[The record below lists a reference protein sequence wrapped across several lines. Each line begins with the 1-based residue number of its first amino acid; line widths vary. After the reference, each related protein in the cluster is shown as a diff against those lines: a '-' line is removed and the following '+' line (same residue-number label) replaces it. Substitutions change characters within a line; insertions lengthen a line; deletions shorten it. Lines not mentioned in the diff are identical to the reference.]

1 MLAHKSPSNPQP
13 IENGLGGCSKSPK
26 TPLGL
31 KSTASIRDKIS
42 QWEGKTETTG
52 SNTQTVG
59 MKETEVGKKKE
70 QPEVQR
76 KDSKRLSDWER
87 QNCGK
92 ENGSKFREPLHIS
105 EGPVKEKEWI
115 LDKAPLGKTTDT
127 VQDKKLVLTHIKKL
141 EQAMMETPS
150 KSSLSMP
157 GNYFC
162 PASKEE
168 QQEAEKRSAEP
179 IFGTLDVVRSGS
191 RIRRRDS
198 ENVYSEPGA
207 PSINPLPKP
216 QRTFQHHTH
225 TNNPAANHGFVKGK
239 RNLPPLPSI
248 PPPPL
253 PSCPPPQGV
262 CRRPSGRAR
271 NTNNR

>member
-1 MLAHKSPSNPQP
+1 MY
-13 IENGLGGCSKSPK
+13 
-26 TPLGL
+26 
-31 KSTASIRDKIS
+31 
-42 QWEGKTETTG
+42 
-52 SNTQTVG
+52 
-59 MKETEVGKKKE
+59 
-70 QPEVQR
+70 
-76 KDSKRLSDWER
+76 
-87 QNCGK
+87 
-92 ENGSKFREPLHIS
+92 
-105 EGPVKEKEWI
+105 
-115 LDKAPLGKTTDT
+115 LDKAPLGKTTET

-179 IFGTLDVVRSGS
+179 IFGTLDVVRSSS
-191 RIRRRDS
+191 RIRSRDS
-198 ENVYSEPGA
+198 ENVYSE

-216 QRTFQHHTH
+216 QRTFQHHTQ
-225 TNNPAANHGFVKGK
+225 TNNPATNHGFVKGK